1 MLWAWGEFLLCSAA
15 IGFAGYRLARYGDV
29 IAGVSGVSGTWVG
42 IVLLA
47 TVTSLPELVTGIA
60 SVTVIDAPDIAVGDV
75 MGSCVFNLLLIA
87 VLDFFHR
94 ETPVY
99 LKAGQ
104 GHILSA
110 AFSIVLLGIVV
121 FSQLAGA
128 TAALPI
134 GHVGIFS
141 PTIIALYVVA
151 VRAIYVHER
160 RTHTVLDDAATR
172 GGMDLQRAIVG
183 YLGSAAVVVAAGIA
197 MPHAA
202 VRLASVM
209 GWGQSFVGTLLVAG
223 ATSLPEAASTLGAL
237 KIRAID
243 LAFGSLLGSNLFNVV
258 VLAIDDFAYTK
269 GPLLAHASSS
279 HVLTAVSA
287 IIMTGIAVI
296 GLHYRP
302 AMRIFRIAGWVSLGL
317 LTIYILNSLVL
328 YLRGH

>member
-29 IAGVSGVSGTWVG
+29 IASVSRVSGTWVG

-47 TVTSLPELVTGIA
+47 TVTSLPELVTGIS

-121 FSQLAGA
+121 FSQLAGE

-134 GHVGIFS
+134 GHVGIYS

-160 RTHTVLDDAATR
+160 RTHTVLEDAATR
-172 GGMDLQRAIVG
+172 GGMSLQRAVVG

-243 LAFGSLLGSNLFNVV
+243 LAFGSLLGSNLFNVL
-258 VLAIDDFAYTK
+258 VLAIDDFAYLK

-287 IIMTGIAVI
+287 IIMTGVAVI